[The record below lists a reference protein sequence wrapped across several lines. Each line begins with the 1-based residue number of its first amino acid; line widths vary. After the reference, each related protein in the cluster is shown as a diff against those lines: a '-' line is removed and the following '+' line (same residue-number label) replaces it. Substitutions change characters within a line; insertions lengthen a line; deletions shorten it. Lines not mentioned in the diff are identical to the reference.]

1 MIILVCGAEGSGKTV
16 LAKPFAELINAI
28 YVNKDSYQK
37 ELKGYIDGLVA
48 AGKTV
53 VLDKRCQS
61 REAVEYIDPD
71 YVVWMDTVSNTI
83 ETPPKVNY
91 HVNQW
96 FEDTHKQLGAVVL
109 NYMAKQDDIIN
120 DRPEGTTMKPLTIIS
135 DKNKK

>member
-1 MIILVCGAEGSGKTV
+1 MIILICGAEGSGKTV

-71 YVVWMDTVSNTI
+71 YVVWMDTVSNTT

-120 DRPEGTTMKPLTIIS
+120 DRPEGTTMKPLTIS